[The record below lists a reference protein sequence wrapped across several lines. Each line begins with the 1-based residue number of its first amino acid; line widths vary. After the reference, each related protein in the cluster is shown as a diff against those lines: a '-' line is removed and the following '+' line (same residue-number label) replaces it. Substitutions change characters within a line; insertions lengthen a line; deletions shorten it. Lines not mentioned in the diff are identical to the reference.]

1 MSEGKLS
8 KIVRIIALVYSA
20 LCTCAFVVI
29 LGWTLLCLIFGSISA
44 LGMNTAFLALSIL
57 WSGVPLLVYLVF
69 KKRKLQFANTIYGI
83 VLAVVALLP
92 GIWQF
97 VYFVVVDGIGNTRVL
112 LYDLVI
118 FSPVIISLLLF
129 VIVLVTGAKKR
140 TSWQREGE
148 RRI

>member
-1 MSEGKLS
+1 
-8 KIVRIIALVYSA
+8 
-20 LCTCAFVVI
+20 
-29 LGWTLLCLIFGSISA
+29 
-44 LGMNTAFLALSIL
+44 
-57 WSGVPLLVYLVF
+57 VPLLVYLVL
-69 KKRKLQFANTIYGI
+69 KKRKLQFTNTIYGI

-97 VYFVVVDGIGNTRVL
+97 VYFVVVGGIGNTRVL
-112 LYDLVI
+112 LYDLAT

-148 RRI
+148 R